1 MLYFP
6 TRTKARTFASK
17 ADSYK
22 AVDNGAES
30 ATGRRWGV
38 KVL

>member
-6 TRTKARTFASK
+6 TRTKARTFATK
-17 ADSYK
+17 VDRFK
-22 AVDNGAES
+22 TVDNGADS
-30 ATGRRWGV
+30 VAGRRWGV